1 MLRSLSSSVGGGTP
15 TQGQLLK
22 EKITGKSFTALPYHW
37 STQPVFCIG
46 DDEDSVEYPDCNPPE
61 KASLLLLPAAPVVGW
76 RKKRGRPD
84 QA

>member
-37 STQPVFCIG
+37 SNQPVCRIE
-46 DDEDSVEYPDCNPPE
+46 DDEDSVEYLYYNRPE
-61 KASLLLLPAAPVVGW
+61 KAFLLLLPAASVVGW